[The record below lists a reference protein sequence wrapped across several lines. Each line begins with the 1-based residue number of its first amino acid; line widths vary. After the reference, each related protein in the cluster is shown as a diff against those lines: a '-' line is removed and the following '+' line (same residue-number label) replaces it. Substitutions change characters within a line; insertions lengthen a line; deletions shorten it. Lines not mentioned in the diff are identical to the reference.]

1 MNVREGTEVTNRT
14 LLATFLC
21 LQLVTVMFWQGSSCR
36 SADSN
41 LSNNSARGDN
51 VNANTSVNSKTP
63 SNAGQ
68 SPADVSGVW
77 GGLHI
82 NLEVTESGAT
92 LDYDCAHGT
101 ITERI
106 VPDREGKFSVKGFH
120 VRERPG
126 PTREGDETRGQ
137 PAIYSGSINGETM
150 TLTVRLSGSNE
161 EIGAFTL
168 TQGKTGRIRKC
179 M

>member
-1 MNVREGTEVTNRT
+1 MTNRSS
-14 LLATFLC
+14 LGAFLC
-21 LQLVTVMFWQGSSCR
+21 LPLATVVFWQGSSCR
-36 SADSN
+36 SANSN
-41 LSNNSARGDN
+41 MSNNSARTDN
-51 VNANTSVNSKTP
+51 MNANTSVNSNTP
-63 SNAGQ
+63 SNAGT

-77 GGLHI
+77 GGLHLHVEI
-82 NLEVTESGAT
+82 SESGAT

-101 ITERI
+101 ITEKI
-106 VPDREGKFSVKGFH
+106 VPNREGKFAVNGFH
-120 VRERPG
+120 IKERPG
-126 PTREGDETRGQ
+126 PTHEGDNTNGQ
-137 PAIYSGSINGETM
+137 PAIYSGSIDGETM

>member
-1 MNVREGTEVTNRT
+1 M
-14 LLATFLC
+14 
-21 LQLVTVMFWQGSSCR
+21 
-36 SADSN
+36 
-41 LSNNSARGDN
+41 SNNSARTDN
-51 VNANTSVNSKTP
+51 MNANTSVNSNTP

-68 SPADVSGVW
+68 SPAHVRGVW
-77 GGLHI
+77 GGLHLHVEI
-82 NLEVTESGAT
+82 SESGAT

-101 ITERI
+101 ITEKI
-106 VPDREGKFSVKGFH
+106 VPDREGKFVLKGFH
-120 VRERPG
+120 VKERPG
-126 PTREGDETRGQ
+126 PTREGDDTNGQ
-137 PAIYSGSINGETM
+137 PAIYTGSIDGETM